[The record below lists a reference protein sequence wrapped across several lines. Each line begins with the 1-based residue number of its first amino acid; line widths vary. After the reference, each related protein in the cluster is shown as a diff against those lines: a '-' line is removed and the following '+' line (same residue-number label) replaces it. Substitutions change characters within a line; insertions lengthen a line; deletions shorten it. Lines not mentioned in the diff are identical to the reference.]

1 MKLPICI
8 FDAKNLV
15 LCPRCESKI
24 QSGKLTKAD
33 IEASMSLAKIVK
45 LEKAFDSFTL
55 HSCREI
61 GEDFILSLEKNDIM
75 TVRQSHTL
83 YGMLQEQ
90 FKGKIWLVE
99 AEETDSMFIDDML
112 FPIKVSSINKVWMQD
127 GVNKTKV
134 VISGRWTP
142 KFPIDTEKI
151 IKIVK
156 DIRNLDIE
164 IEFEDK
170 R

>member
-1 MKLPICI
+1 MGCC
-8 FDAKNLV
+8 KNSS
-15 LCPRCESKI
+15 R
-24 QSGKLTKAD
+24 A
-33 IEASMSLAKIVK
+33 
-45 LEKAFDSFTL
+45 
-55 HSCREI
+55 R
-61 GEDFILSLEKNDIM
+61 
-75 TVRQSHTL
+75 
-83 YGMLQEQ
+83 YG
-90 FKGKIWLVE
+90 WVE
-99 AEETDSMFIDDML
+99 TEETDSMFIDNML

>member
-8 FDAKNLV
+8 FDAKNSV

-33 IEASMSLAKIVK
+33 IEASMNLAKIAK
-45 LEKAFDSFTL
+45 LDKTFDSFTL
-55 HSCREI
+55 HSCKES
-61 GEDFILSLEKNDIM
+61 GGDFILSLEKNDIM
-75 TVRQSHTL
+75 IVRQSHTL

-90 FKGKIWLVE
+90 FKDKIWLVE
-99 AEETDSMFIDDML
+99 AEETDSRFIEDMF
-112 FPIKVSSINKVWMQD
+112 FPIKVLSINKVWMQD
-127 GVNKTKV
+127 GVNKTKAI
-134 VISGRWTP
+134 ISGRWTP

>member
-1 MKLPICI
+1 M
-8 FDAKNLV
+8 N
-15 LCPRCESKI
+15 
-24 QSGKLTKAD
+24 
-33 IEASMSLAKIVK
+33 LAKIAK
-45 LEKAFDSFTL
+45 LDKTFDSFTL
-55 HSCREI
+55 HSCKES
-61 GEDFILSLEKNDIM
+61 GGDFILSLEKNDIM
-75 TVRQSHTL
+75 IVRQSHTL

-90 FKGKIWLVE
+90 FKDKIWLVE
-99 AEETDSMFIDDML
+99 AEETDSRFIEDMF
-112 FPIKVSSINKVWMQD
+112 FPIKVLSINKVWMQD
-127 GVNKTKV
+127 GVNKTKAI
-134 VISGRWTP
+134 ISGRWTP